1 MKKYL
6 LAAAAL
12 TLLSGS
18 AVAQTI
24 LTVNIE
30 PATTWVRNFNPFNQ
44 TSSRQSTLDFIYEP
58 LVVFNRFD
66 SNKPVY
72 RLAESF
78 KLSDDLKSI
87 DFKLRPNLKWSDG
100 KPLTAADV
108 KFTYDYLKKFPAL
121 DFVSIWT
128 FITDVQAVDGQT
140 VRFTL
145 ANPSSLAAEQISQ
158 LPIVPEHVWKD
169 VADPVTFANETPVGS
184 GPLTEV
190 PRFTGQT
197 YDQCRN
203 PNYWDNEHLKV
214 DCMRFPQLADNNQ
227 MLTATADGTLDWGVS
242 FIPDIDNVYVSK
254 DPAHFHYWYSPS
266 S

>member
-1 MKKYL
+1 MKKSL
-6 LAAAAL
+6 LGAATALALIAGPAAAQTVL
-12 TLLSGS
+12 T
-18 AVAQTI
+18 A
-24 LTVNIE
+24 NIE

-44 TSSRQSTLDFIYEP
+44 TSARQSTLDFIYEP

-66 SNKPVY
+66 GNKPAF

-78 KLSDDLKSI
+78 KLADDLKSI
-87 DFKLRPNLKWSDG
+87 EFKLRANLKWSDG
-100 KPLTAADV
+100 KPLTATDV

-128 FITDVQAVDGQT
+128 FITGVEAVDAET

-145 ANPSSLAAEQISQ
+145 ANPSSLAAEQLAQ

-169 VADPVTFANETPVGS
+169 IAEPVTFANETPVGS
-184 GPLTEV
+184 GPLTEI

-203 PNYWDNEHLKV
+203 PHYWDAATLKV
-214 DCMRFPQLADNNQ
+214 DCVRFPQLADNNQ
-227 MLTATADGTLDWGVS
+227 ILT
-242 FIPDIDNVYVSK
+242 
-254 DPAHFHYWYSPS
+254 
-266 S
+266 